1 MTALRNRQTS
11 LQRRILVVFLLCMLS
26 ALTCTSMVIGLS
38 YKQLVVQR
46 VDAAYENSAVQFTHS
61 LEAMIDALNHTS
73 QQLAFSDDMVR
84 YFERFLTTT
93 DSYERIQVFDSLKKT
108 ANFAALSNPSIGLFA
123 YVQPQ
128 TGHTYMSNMFMDDYW
143 LDRLSQEELFR
154 YSGAAYYGIF
164 PSMSCYTNNQVLA
177 ITRDIEV
184 AGQSVQLYVE
194 TSFREVEDLLSSY
207 AMEGCRLL
215 ILDNDR
221 RVVYTQLDD
230 VFPRGAPMTE
240 EPVRSHRL
248 FRVQA
253 NQGWHA
259 VLAVES
265 AVYMRALHSLIAGMT
280 VMALVLLVVFLLG
293 SILLWRHIYRPLD
306 RFDKLIDGMLTESAE
321 GVADIPIET
330 GILEYDRLLD
340 KFQHTKQQLQEM
352 IEAIR
357 RQEQTNA
364 LIMLRRLRSQ
374 INPHF
379 LMNTLNTVHWMAVMK
394 NETEIDDVVL
404 ALNRL
409 LAYNLKQGEDLTT
422 LSSEIY
428 AVEQYIQLQRRR
440 YDIHYQ
446 TLLEPADA
454 STDLAF
460 PKFILQPLVE
470 NSLYHAYR
478 QDMSITLRVHIGSRI
493 VISVEDTGIG
503 MDESTQQVLTDHLS
517 GSGGDA
523 PEQASGMGIGLRYVV
538 KTLHMFYGDD
548 VQFRIQSSPGEYTI
562 IEMSIPLEVKAH
574 D

>member
-265 AVYMRALHSLIAGMT
+265 AVYMRELHSLIAGMT

-340 KFQHTKQQLQEM
+340 KFQHTKQQLQET